1 MSDEREF
8 LECEIADAME
18 SDEDIRPEVA
28 AIIEARSER
37 DSTRALLAQRD
48 AELEALRSFFRWVE
62 DWVADEIGTDSL
74 YSMAAKDVHNAMT
87 RTLTALSDNQEGR

>member
-18 SDEDIRPEVA
+18 SDEDVRPEVA

-37 DSTRALLAQRD
+37 DLTRAQLAQR
-48 AELEALRSFFRWVE
+48 EGEIEALRAEVTRLTSEKDALATMLDVMKSE
-62 DWVADEIGTDSL
+62 QMHADRYESEREREN
-74 YSMAAKDVHNAMT
+74 DVYM
-87 RTLTALSDNQEGR
+87 